1 MTGGVSAWPRCAE
14 IADAAQDP
22 REGSAPPAEQWLL
35 IEHPGPVGA
44 RPADPVGDRP
54 AGGRRGLAPGRRRSN
69 GRVLLIRRPGRPS
82 RSTSR
87 RGVGSGWTPGP
98 AGRPIRTGTAADE
111 RELAAAVLDRGPAL
125 STGRCTWSA
134 PTAGTTPAARCA
146 AARWWRR
153 WPPPTRKRPGSART
167 WAAAGSPRPWCCCR
181 TGYLF
186 GGIPAADAVTLTKQY
201 DAGLLDPRWLR
212 GRSCHPPA
220 VQAAQHH
227 ARAATGAFGVDA
239 LGVRSATRTGSSR
252 WRVLLTDPDC
262 AVELV
267 ERRVD
272 AGRPLTCAAT
282 APGWMRVFDL
292 VGVESGSDRAG

>member
-1 MTGGVSAWPRCAE
+1 VTGGVSAWPRCSE

-35 IEHPGPVGA
+35 IEHPGPW
-44 RPADPVGDRP
+44 
-54 AGGRRGLAPGRRRSN
+54 GRVPLTQSGIDQQVVDAASAWAARSN
-69 GRVLLIRRPGRPS
+69 GRVLLIRRPGRSS
-82 RSTSR
+82 RSMVGRRWFRVDSR
-87 RGVGSGWTPGP
+87 PGR
-98 AGRPIRTGTAADE
+98 AAVRTGTVADE
-111 RELAAAVLDRGPAL
+111 RALAAAMI
-125 STGRCTWSA
+125 STGERYDGPLHLVCTHGRHDTCCA
-134 PTAGTTPAARCA
+134 VRGRPLVAALA
-146 AARWWRR
+146 AAD
-153 WPPPTRKRPGSART
+153 PEAT
-167 WAAAGSPRPWCCCR
+167 WECSHLGGCRFAATMALLPHGF
-181 TGYLF
+181 LF
-186 GGIPAADAVTLTKQY
+186 GGVPAPDAVTLTKQY

-239 LGVRSATRTGSSR
+239 LGVRSVTRTGSSG
-252 WRVLLTDPDC
+252 WRVLLADPDC

-292 VGVESGSDRAG
+292 VGVESVNRGG

>member
-1 MTGGVSAWPRCAE
+1 VTGGVSAWPRCSE

-35 IEHPGPVGA
+35 IEHPGPWGRVPLTQSGI
-44 RPADPVGDRP
+44 DPQVIDV
-54 AGGRRGLAPGRRRSN
+54 ASAWAVRSN
-69 GRVLLIRRPGRPS
+69 GRILLIRRPGRSS
-82 RSTSR
+82 RSTIGRRWFRVDSR
-87 RGVGSGWTPGP
+87 PGR
-98 AGRPIRTGTAADE
+98 AAVRTGTVADE
-111 RELAAAVLDRGPAL
+111 RELATAMISAGERYDEPLHLVCTHGRHDTCCAVRGRPLVAAL
-125 STGRCTWSA
+125 
-134 PTAGTTPAARCA
+134 A
-146 AARWWRR
+146 AAD
-153 WPPPTRKRPGSART
+153 PEAT
-167 WAAAGSPRPWCCCR
+167 WECSHLGGCRFAATVVLLPHGF
-181 TGYLF
+181 LF
-186 GGIPAADAVTLTKQY
+186 GGVPAPDAVTLTKQY

-239 LGVRSATRTGSSR
+239 LGVRSVTRTGSSR

-292 VGVESGSDRAG
+292 VGVESVNRGE